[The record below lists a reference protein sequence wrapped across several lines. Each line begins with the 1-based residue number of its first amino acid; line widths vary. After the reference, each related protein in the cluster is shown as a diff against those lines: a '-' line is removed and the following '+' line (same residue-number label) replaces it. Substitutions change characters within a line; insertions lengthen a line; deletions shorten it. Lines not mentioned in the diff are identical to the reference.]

1 MVCHNLGWM
10 APTIRGDWKNLNCL
24 IMVHRHT
31 LLGAG
36 KTRSETSYYM
46 SSLNDVRA
54 PEMRAYIQGHLGIEN
69 RCHWVLDTTYRE
81 DHNQTRD
88 RHSAANQTILRR
100 MALNAH
106 NSMPFEGK
114 KRKSLPKREL
124 RATHDPAYLEQLLSL
139 V

>member
-1 MVCHNLGWM
+1 MVCHGLEWM
-10 APTIRGDWKNLNCL
+10 DPAIRTEWKGLACL
-24 IMVHRHT
+24 IMVHRHS

-46 SSLNDVRA
+46 SSLKDVRA
-54 PEMRAYIQGHLGIEN
+54 PAKLGYVRGHWAIEN
-69 RCHWVLDTTYRE
+69 SCHWVLDAIYRE

-88 RHSAANQTILRR
+88 RYSAANHSILRR

-106 NSMPFEGK
+106 NRMPCEGK

-124 RATHDPAYLEQLLSL
+124 RATHDSDYLEQLLSL
-139 V
+139 I

>member
-1 MVCHNLGWM
+1 MVY
-10 APTIRGDWKNLNCL
+10 
-24 IMVHRHT
+24 RHT

-36 KTRSETSYYM
+36 KIRSETCYYM
-46 SSLNDVRA
+46 SSLKGVKA
-54 PEMRAYIQGHLGIEN
+54 AELLAYIRNHWRIEN
-69 RCHWVLDTTYRE
+69 CCHWVLDAIYRE

-88 RHSAANQTILRR
+88 RNSAANHSILRR

-106 NSMPFEGK
+106 NRMPYEGK

-124 RATHDPAYLEQLLSL
+124 RAAHDTEYLEQLLSL